1 MALGKGYLEGG
12 AAQSP
17 IFRGLAWAAASAAVG
32 HGTCAGLHLYGTG
45 FRPAPL
51 IGNGA
56 PGSARLAGP

>member
-17 IFRGLAWAAASAAVG
+17 IFRGLTWAAAAAAVMAL
-32 HGTCAGLHLYGTG
+32 AGLQLYGAG